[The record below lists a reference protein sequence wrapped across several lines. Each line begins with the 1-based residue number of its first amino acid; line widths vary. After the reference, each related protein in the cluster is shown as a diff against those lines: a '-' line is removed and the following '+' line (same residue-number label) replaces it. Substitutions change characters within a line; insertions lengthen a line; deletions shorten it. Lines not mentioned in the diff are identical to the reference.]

1 MFCSMSAGVN
11 LVAVPFHLHILS
23 MKFVILMIIE
33 SYLINGW
40 QSFGLLTVEKKIIT
54 DFYRNLNDEIK
65 PNWWIS
71 K

>member
-11 LVAVPFHLHILS
+11 LIAVPFHLLILS

-40 QSFGLLTVEKKIIT
+40 QSFGLLTVEKKNH
-54 DFYRNLNDEIK
+54 YGLLQKLE
-65 PNWWIS
+65 
-71 K
+71 